1 MSLHSVVC
9 DAPARA
15 FLKNIKRHNSLHGC
29 ERCLALGTSISSR
42 TTFASADCF
51 NAEKRGNDK
60 FKNYEYL
67 GTHQHGPT
75 PLCSITSNCVDLCA
89 LDYMHLVCLGTVRR
103 MLHYWKRGDRIVK
116 LSSGQILQISEK
128 LISLRSFIHSE
139 FARRPRSLMELDRWK
154 AMELRQ
160 FLLYTGPVVLK
171 YVLPPRLYKHFLT
184 LSIAMSILLM
194 QDDAK
199 RVLYVDYAAKLLH
212 HFVFNCEILYGET
225 FLVYNVHSLL
235 HLADD
240 AQYFKTNLD
249 NVSAFS
255 YENYLKTL
263 KRLVRSTSN
272 LVAQIAK

>member
-1 MSLHSVVC
+1 M
-9 DAPARA
+9 
-15 FLKNIKRHNSLHGC
+15 
-29 ERCLALGTSISSR
+29 
-42 TTFASADCF
+42 
-51 NAEKRGNDK
+51 
-60 FKNYEYL
+60 
-67 GTHQHGPT
+67 
-75 PLCSITSNCVDLCA
+75 
-89 LDYMHLVCLGTVRR
+89 
-103 MLHYWKRGDRIVK
+103 
-116 LSSGQILQISEK
+116 
-128 LISLRSFIHSE
+128 E
-139 FARRPRSLMELDRWK
+139 FDRWK
-154 AMELRQ
+154 ATELRQ

-272 LVAQIAK
+272 LVAQIAKWIEEYEAANTEPLNSVIKLHTSQMKVSCKHVRDSVIMLKSGKFAEIKERKAG